1 MSALSDK
8 IKSDL
13 VKLSKSD
20 KHLQSIIKR
29 LESGK
34 ANLTDVDDFAQATGT
49 VLKKVFEKSIT
60 ESPKAFTDEQLIAEI
75 LRDIFGDNYDL
86 INSVAENIQKQL
98 DKAAGIGIKPQRAD
112 FPSERIENL
121 AKVTAQKDLTGK
133 TSLSEFTAS
142 VENINGS
149 IFTDYVKTNADFRSK
164 AGLKVYVIRSD
175 HSKCCAWCSKLA
187 GKYVYPDV
195 PKDIWRRHKRCT
207 CEITYVN
214 EKAGTYDKISYSD
227 VQNGKEIE
235 TRKQVTRLT
244 PEQARAKEKEV
255 LSRIDKSKKSGIM
268 KLGRNLERKEQ
279 NIGAFSTLTVPMQ
292 KREILNICRKYSI
305 DTSGITFKIQ
315 RSEKLLALPFY
326 GSTDYNNIGRID
338 LFPSAFSSEEELV
351 KTILHEKCHVLQLKK
366 HGKAYAQ
373 QNLDL
378 MEKQAYRFERLFYS
392 LVTKR

>member
-29 LESGK
+29 LESGN
-34 ANLTDVDDFAQATGT
+34 ANLADVDDFAQATGT

-75 LRDIFGDNYDL
+75 LGDIFGDNYEL

-98 DKAAGIGIKPQRAD
+98 DKVAGIGIKPQRAD

-121 AKVTAQKDLTGK
+121 AKVTAQKDLTDK

-214 EKAGTYDKISYSD
+214 EKAGTYDQISYSD

>member
-8 IKSDL
+8 IKSEL

-29 LESGK
+29 LESGN
-34 ANLTDVDDFAQATGT
+34 ANLSDVDDFAQATGA
-49 VLKKVFEKSIT
+49 VLKKVFEKSIS
-60 ESPKAFTDEQLIAEI
+60 ESSKAFTDEQLIAEI
-75 LRDIFGDNYDL
+75 LGDIFGDNYEL

-121 AKVTAQKDLTGK
+121 AKVTAQKDLTDK

-164 AGLKVYVIRSD
+164 AGLRVYVIRSD

-195 PKDIWRRHKRCT
+195 PKDVWRRHKRCT

-214 EKAGTYDKISYSD
+214 EKAGTYDQISYSD

-338 LFPSAFSSEEELV
+338 LFPSAFSSEDELV

>member
-13 VKLSKSD
+13 IKLSKSNG
-20 KHLQSIIKR
+20 HLQSIIKR
-29 LESGK
+29 LESGN
-34 ANLTDVDDFAQATGT
+34 ANLSDVDYFAQATGA

-75 LRDIFGDNYDL
+75 LGDIFGDNYEL

-121 AKVTAQKDLTGK
+121 AKVTAQKDLTDK
-133 TSLSEFTAS
+133 TALSEFTAS

-164 AGLKVYVIRSD
+164 AGLRVYVIRSD

-214 EKAGTYDKISYSD
+214 EKIGTYDQISYSD

-268 KLGRNLERKEQ
+268 KPGRNLERKEQ

>member
-13 VKLSKSD
+13 VKLSKSNG
-20 KHLQSIIKR
+20 HLQSIIKR
-29 LESGK
+29 LESGN
-34 ANLTDVDDFAQATGT
+34 ANLADVDDFAQATGT

-75 LRDIFGDNYDL
+75 LGDIFGDNYEL

-121 AKVTAQKDLTGK
+121 AKVTAQKDLTDK
-133 TSLSEFTAS
+133 TALSEFTAS

-195 PKDIWRRHKRCT
+195 PKDVWRRHKRCT

-214 EKAGTYDKISYSD
+214 EKAGTYDQISYSD

-268 KLGRNLERKEQ
+268 KPGRNLERKEQ

>member
-75 LRDIFGDNYDL
+75 LGDIFGDNYDL

-121 AKVTAQKDLTGK
+121 AKVTVQKDLTDK

-164 AGLKVYVIRSD
+164 AGLRVYVIRSD

-195 PKDIWRRHKRCT
+195 PKDVWRRHKRCT

-214 EKAGTYDKISYSD
+214 EKAGTYDQISYSD

>member
-121 AKVTAQKDLTGK
+121 AKVTAQKDLTDK
-133 TSLSEFTAS
+133 TALSEFTAS

-195 PKDIWRRHKRCT
+195 PKDVWRRHKRCT

>member
-75 LRDIFGDNYDL
+75 LGDIFGDNYDL

-121 AKVTAQKDLTGK
+121 AKVTVQKDLTDK

-164 AGLKVYVIRSD
+164 AGLRVYVIRSD

-195 PKDIWRRHKRCT
+195 PKDVWRRHKRCT

-214 EKAGTYDKISYSD
+214 EKAGTYDQISYSD

-392 LVTKR
+392 LVTKK

>member
-75 LRDIFGDNYDL
+75 LGDIFGDNYDL

-121 AKVTAQKDLTGK
+121 AKVTAQKDLTDK

-164 AGLKVYVIRSD
+164 AGLRVYVIRSD

-195 PKDIWRRHKRCT
+195 PKDVWRRHKRCT

-214 EKAGTYDKISYSD
+214 EKAGTYDQISYSD

-338 LFPSAFSSEEELV
+338 LFPSAFSSEEELI

>member
-13 VKLSKSD
+13 IKLSKSNG
-20 KHLQSIIKR
+20 HLQSIIKR
-29 LESGK
+29 LESGN
-34 ANLTDVDDFAQATGT
+34 ANLSDVDDFAQATGA
-49 VLKKVFEKSIT
+49 VLKKVFEKSIS

-75 LRDIFGDNYDL
+75 LGDIFGDNYEL

-121 AKVTAQKDLTGK
+121 AKVTAQKDLTDK

-164 AGLKVYVIRSD
+164 AGLRVYVIRSD

-195 PKDIWRRHKRCT
+195 PKDVWRRHKRCT

-214 EKAGTYDKISYSD
+214 EKAGTYDQISYSD

-351 KTILHEKCHVLQLKK
+351 KTIFHEKCHVLQLKK

>member
-1 MSALSDK
+1 MSSYFCKIFYPLRGEICSLWLYAYACRLIKLLLDILSHRVYK
-8 IKSDL
+8 I
-13 VKLSKSD
+13 V
-20 KHLQSIIKR
+20 
-29 LESGK
+29 
-34 ANLTDVDDFAQATGT
+34 V
-49 VLKKVFEKSIT
+49 IT
-60 ESPKAFTDEQLIAEI
+60 EYITEYLSNKLFICKSLWAFGYA
-75 LRDIFGDNYDL
+75 FF
-86 INSVAENIQKQL
+86 K
-98 DKAAGIGIKPQRAD
+98 
-112 FPSERIENL
+112 
-121 AKVTAQKDLTGK
+121 
-133 TSLSEFTAS
+133 
-142 VENINGS
+142 
-149 IFTDYVKTNADFRSK
+149 DFRSK

-195 PKDIWRRHKRCT
+195 PKDVWRRHKRCT

-214 EKAGTYDKISYSD
+214 EKAGTYDQISYSD

-268 KLGRNLERKEQ
+268 KSGRNLERKEQ

>member
-13 VKLSKSD
+13 IKLSKSNG
-20 KHLQSIIKR
+20 HLQSIIKR
-29 LESGK
+29 LESGN
-34 ANLTDVDDFAQATGT
+34 ANLSDVDYFAQATGA

-75 LRDIFGDNYDL
+75 LGDIFGDNYEL

-121 AKVTAQKDLTGK
+121 AKVTAQKDLTDK
-133 TSLSEFTAS
+133 TALSEFTAS

-164 AGLKVYVIRSD
+164 AGLRVYVIRSD

-214 EKAGTYDKISYSD
+214 EKIGTYDQISYSD

>member
-8 IKSDL
+8 IKSEL

-29 LESGK
+29 LESGN
-34 ANLTDVDDFAQATGT
+34 ANLSDVDDFAQATGA
-49 VLKKVFEKSIT
+49 VLKKVFEKSIS

-75 LRDIFGDNYDL
+75 LGDIFGDNYEL

-121 AKVTAQKDLTGK
+121 AKVTAQKDLTDK

-164 AGLKVYVIRSD
+164 AGLRVYVIRSN

-195 PKDIWRRHKRCT
+195 PKDVWRRHKRCT

-214 EKAGTYDKISYSD
+214 EKAGTYDQISYSD

>member
-1 MSALSDK
+1 MSAISDK

-13 VKLSKSD
+13 IKLSKSNG
-20 KHLQSIIKR
+20 HLQSIIKR
-29 LESGK
+29 LESGN
-34 ANLTDVDDFAQATGT
+34 ANLADVDDFAQATGT

-75 LRDIFGDNYDL
+75 LGDIFGDNYDL

-98 DKAAGIGIKPQRAD
+98 DKVAGIGIKPQRAD

-121 AKVTAQKDLTGK
+121 AKVTAQKDLTDK

-195 PKDIWRRHKRCT
+195 PKDVWRRHKRCT

-214 EKAGTYDKISYSD
+214 EKAGTYDQISYSD

-268 KLGRNLERKEQ
+268 KPGRNLERKEQ

>member
-8 IKSDL
+8 IKSEL

-29 LESGK
+29 LESGN
-34 ANLTDVDDFAQATGT
+34 ANLSDVDDFAQATGA
-49 VLKKVFEKSIT
+49 VLKKVFEKSIS

-75 LRDIFGDNYDL
+75 LGDIFGDNYEL
-86 INSVAENIQKQL
+86 VNSVAENIQKQL

-121 AKVTAQKDLTGK
+121 AKVTAQKDLTDK

-164 AGLKVYVIRSD
+164 AGLRVYVIRSD

-195 PKDIWRRHKRCT
+195 PKDVWRRHKRCT

-214 EKAGTYDKISYSD
+214 EKAGTYDQISYSD

>member
-8 IKSDL
+8 IKSEL

-29 LESGK
+29 LESGN
-34 ANLTDVDDFAQATGT
+34 ANLSDVDDFAQATGA
-49 VLKKVFEKSIT
+49 VLKKVFEKSIS

-75 LRDIFGDNYDL
+75 LGDIFGDNYEL

-121 AKVTAQKDLTGK
+121 EKVTAQKDLTDK

-164 AGLKVYVIRSD
+164 AGLRVYVIRSD

-195 PKDIWRRHKRCT
+195 PKDVWRRHKRCT

-214 EKAGTYDKISYSD
+214 EKAGTYDQISYSD

>member
-1 MSALSDK
+1 MSAISDK

-13 VKLSKSD
+13 IKLSKSNG
-20 KHLQSIIKR
+20 HLQSIIKR
-29 LESGK
+29 LESGN
-34 ANLTDVDDFAQATGT
+34 ANLADVDDFAQATGT

-75 LRDIFGDNYDL
+75 LGDIFGDNYDL

-98 DKAAGIGIKPQRAD
+98 DKVAGIGIKPQRAD

-121 AKVTAQKDLTGK
+121 AKVTAQKDLTDK

-164 AGLKVYVIRSD
+164 AGLRVYVIRSD

-195 PKDIWRRHKRCT
+195 PKDVWRRHKRCT

-214 EKAGTYDKISYSD
+214 EKAGTYDQISYSD

>member
-13 VKLSKSD
+13 VKLSKSNG
-20 KHLQSIIKR
+20 HLQSIIKR
-29 LESGK
+29 LESGN
-34 ANLTDVDDFAQATGT
+34 ANLADVDDFAQATGT
-49 VLKKVFEKSIT
+49 VLKKVFEKSIS

-75 LRDIFGDNYDL
+75 LGDIFGDNYDL

-98 DKAAGIGIKPQRAD
+98 DKVAGIGIKPQRAD

-121 AKVTAQKDLTGK
+121 AKVTAQKDLTDK

-164 AGLKVYVIRSD
+164 AGLRVYVIRSD

-214 EKAGTYDKISYSD
+214 EKADTYDQISYSD

-255 LSRIDKSKKSGIM
+255 LSRIDKSRKNGIIEVDKDTLKEYLGKPITQADSQHVREWYYANVTDIPNQIDKTKPFEEQVKQAFELRNYYKHEARVAMSDKKTAM
-268 KLGRNLERKEQ
+268 MLDE
-279 NIGAFSTLTVPMQ
+279 
-292 KREILNICRKYSI
+292 KRPAP
-305 DTSGITFKIQ
+305 TF
-315 RSEKLLALPFY
+315 EKLLKDKMKRKNMTKDEALKDILETASKTNDEVNKNY
-326 GSTDYNNIGRID
+326 G
-338 LFPSAFSSEEELV
+338 L
-351 KTILHEKCHVLQLKK
+351 
-366 HGKAYAQ
+366 
-373 QNLDL
+373 
-378 MEKQAYRFERLFYS
+378 
-392 LVTKR
+392 

>member
-8 IKSDL
+8 IKSEL

-29 LESGK
+29 LESGN
-34 ANLTDVDDFAQATGT
+34 ANLSDVDDFAQATGA
-49 VLKKVFEKSIT
+49 VLKKVFEKSIS

-75 LRDIFGDNYDL
+75 LGDIFGDNYEL

-121 AKVTAQKDLTGK
+121 AKVTAQKDLTDK

-164 AGLKVYVIRSD
+164 AGLRVYVIRSD

-195 PKDIWRRHKRCT
+195 PKDVWRRHKRCT

-214 EKAGTYDKISYSD
+214 EKAGTYDQISYSD

-279 NIGAFSTLTVPMQ
+279 NIGAFSTLTMPMQ

>member
-8 IKSDL
+8 IKNEL

-29 LESGK
+29 LESGN
-34 ANLTDVDDFAQATGT
+34 ANLSDVDDFAQATGA
-49 VLKKVFEKSIT
+49 VLKKVFEKSIS

-75 LRDIFGDNYDL
+75 LGDIFGDNYEL

-121 AKVTAQKDLTGK
+121 AKVTAQKDLTDK

-164 AGLKVYVIRSD
+164 AGLRVYVIRSD

-195 PKDIWRRHKRCT
+195 PKDVWRRHKRCT

-214 EKAGTYDKISYSD
+214 EKAGTYDQISYSD

>member
-29 LESGK
+29 LESGN
-34 ANLTDVDDFAQATGT
+34 ANLADVDDFAQATGT

-75 LRDIFGDNYDL
+75 LGDIFGDNYEL

-98 DKAAGIGIKPQRAD
+98 DKVAGIGIKPQRAD

-121 AKVTAQKDLTGK
+121 AKVTAQKDLTDK

-214 EKAGTYDKISYSD
+214 EKAGTYDQISYSD

-255 LSRIDKSKKSGIM
+255 LSMIDKSKKSGIM
-268 KLGRNLERKEQ
+268 KSGRNLERKEQ

>member
-121 AKVTAQKDLTGK
+121 AKVTAQKDLTDK
-133 TSLSEFTAS
+133 TALSEFTAS

-195 PKDIWRRHKRCT
+195 PKDVWRRHKRCT

-214 EKAGTYDKISYSD
+214 EKAGTYDQISYSD

>member
-34 ANLTDVDDFAQATGT
+34 ANLTDVDDFAQPTGT

-121 AKVTAQKDLTGK
+121 AKVTAQKDLTDK
-133 TSLSEFTAS
+133 TALSEFTAS

-195 PKDIWRRHKRCT
+195 PKDVWRRHKRCT

-214 EKAGTYDKISYSD
+214 EKAGTYDQISYSD

-268 KLGRNLERKEQ
+268 KPGRNLERKEQ

>member
-112 FPSERIENL
+112 FSSERIENL
-121 AKVTAQKDLTGK
+121 AKVTAQKDLTDK
-133 TSLSEFTAS
+133 TALSEFTAS

-164 AGLKVYVIRSD
+164 AGLKVYVIRSH
-175 HSKCCAWCSKLA
+175 HSKCCAWRSKLA

-195 PKDIWRRHKRCT
+195 PKDVWRRHKRCT

-214 EKAGTYDKISYSD
+214 EKAGTYDQISYSD

-268 KLGRNLERKEQ
+268 KPGRNLERKEQ

>member
-29 LESGK
+29 LESGN
-34 ANLTDVDDFAQATGT
+34 ANLADVDDFAQATGT

-75 LRDIFGDNYDL
+75 LGDIFGDNYEL

-121 AKVTAQKDLTGK
+121 AKVTAQKDLTDK

-164 AGLKVYVIRSD
+164 AGLRVYVIRSD

-195 PKDIWRRHKRCT
+195 PKDVWRRHKRCT

-214 EKAGTYDKISYSD
+214 EKAGTYDQISYSD

>member
-1 MSALSDK
+1 MSAISDK

-13 VKLSKSD
+13 IKLSKSNG
-20 KHLQSIIKR
+20 HLQSIIKR
-29 LESGK
+29 LESGN
-34 ANLTDVDDFAQATGT
+34 ANLSDVDDFAQATGA
-49 VLKKVFEKSIT
+49 VLKKVFEKSIS

-75 LRDIFGDNYDL
+75 LGDIFGDNYEL

-121 AKVTAQKDLTGK
+121 AKVTVQKDLTDK
-133 TSLSEFTAS
+133 TALSEFTAS

-195 PKDIWRRHKRCT
+195 PKDVWRRHKRCT

-214 EKAGTYDKISYSD
+214 EKAGTYDQISYSD

>member
-29 LESGK
+29 LESGN
-34 ANLTDVDDFAQATGT
+34 ANFTDVDDFAQATGA

-75 LRDIFGDNYDL
+75 LGDIFGDNYEL

-121 AKVTAQKDLTGK
+121 AKVTAQKDLTDK
-133 TSLSEFTAS
+133 TALSEFTAS

-195 PKDIWRRHKRCT
+195 PKDVWRRHKRCT

-214 EKAGTYDKISYSD
+214 EKAGTYDQISYSD

>member
-8 IKSDL
+8 IKSEL

-29 LESGK
+29 LESGN
-34 ANLTDVDDFAQATGT
+34 ANLSDVDDFAQATGA
-49 VLKKVFEKSIT
+49 VLKKVFEKSIS

-75 LRDIFGDNYDL
+75 LGDIFGDNYEL

-121 AKVTAQKDLTGK
+121 AKVTAQKDLTDK

-164 AGLKVYVIRSD
+164 AGLRVYVIRSD

-195 PKDIWRRHKRCT
+195 PKDVWRRHKRCT

-214 EKAGTYDKISYSD
+214 EKAGTYDQISYSD

-292 KREILNICRKYSI
+292 KREILNICRKYFI

>member
-8 IKSDL
+8 IKSEL

-34 ANLTDVDDFAQATGT
+34 ANLTDVDDFAQATGA
-49 VLKKVFEKSIT
+49 VLKKVFEKSIS

-75 LRDIFGDNYDL
+75 LGDIFGDNYEL

-121 AKVTAQKDLTGK
+121 AKVTAQKDLTDK

-164 AGLKVYVIRSD
+164 AGLRVYVIRSD

-195 PKDIWRRHKRCT
+195 PKDVWRRHKRCT

-214 EKAGTYDKISYSD
+214 EKAGTYDQISYSD

>member
-13 VKLSKSD
+13 IKLSKSNG
-20 KHLQSIIKR
+20 HLQSIIKR
-29 LESGK
+29 LESGN
-34 ANLTDVDDFAQATGT
+34 ANLSDVDYFAQATGA

-75 LRDIFGDNYDL
+75 LGDIFGDNYEL

-121 AKVTAQKDLTGK
+121 AKVTAQKDLTDK
-133 TSLSEFTAS
+133 TALSEFTAS

-164 AGLKVYVIRSD
+164 AGLRVYVIRSD

-214 EKAGTYDKISYSD
+214 EKIGTYDQISYSD

-255 LSRIDKSKKSGIM
+255 LKRLDKRGGSGIIKM
-268 KLGRNLERKEQ
+268 KDIPIGKS
-279 NIGAFSTLTVPMQ
+279 IGA
-292 KREILNICRKYSI
+292 KAKNYDILDPQTGEYFNFVEG
-305 DTSGITFKIQ
+305 TKIQ
-315 RSEKLLALPFY
+315 NPKVFAGKGGTKPLNPEVADGLSKQIGGKPENWQHLKGIGVIDYY
-326 GSTDYNNIGRID
+326 G
-338 LFPSAFSSEEELV
+338 EEV
-351 KTILHEKCHVLQLKK
+351 KAEVHWFQEESVGK
-366 HGKAYAQ
+366 HKFKVKRW
-373 QNLDL
+373 LDNDD
-378 MEKQAYRFERLFYS
+378 
-392 LVTKR
+392 

>member
-8 IKSDL
+8 IKSEL

-29 LESGK
+29 LESGN
-34 ANLTDVDDFAQATGT
+34 ANLSDVDDFAQATGA
-49 VLKKVFEKSIT
+49 VLKKVFEKSIS

-75 LRDIFGDNYDL
+75 LGDIFGDNYEL

-121 AKVTAQKDLTGK
+121 AKVTAQKDLTDK

-164 AGLKVYVIRSD
+164 AGLRVYVIRSD

-214 EKAGTYDKISYSD
+214 EKAGTYDQISYSD

>member
-1 MSALSDK
+1 MSAISDK

-13 VKLSKSD
+13 IKLSKSNG
-20 KHLQSIIKR
+20 HLQSIIKR
-29 LESGK
+29 LESGN
-34 ANLTDVDDFAQATGT
+34 ANLSDVDDFAQATGA
-49 VLKKVFEKSIT
+49 VLKKVFEKSIS

-75 LRDIFGDNYDL
+75 LGDIFGDNYEL

-121 AKVTAQKDLTGK
+121 AKVTAQKDLTDK

-214 EKAGTYDKISYSD
+214 EKAGTYDQISYSD

>member
-29 LESGK
+29 LESGN
-34 ANLTDVDDFAQATGT
+34 ANLADVDDFAQATGT

-75 LRDIFGDNYDL
+75 LGDIFGDNYEL

-121 AKVTAQKDLTGK
+121 AKVTAQKDLTDK
-133 TSLSEFTAS
+133 TALSEFTAS

-195 PKDIWRRHKRCT
+195 PKDVWRRHKRCT

-214 EKAGTYDKISYSD
+214 EKAGTYDQISYSD

-268 KLGRNLERKEQ
+268 KPGRNLERKEQ

>member
-8 IKSDL
+8 IKSEL

-29 LESGK
+29 LESGN
-34 ANLTDVDDFAQATGT
+34 ANLSDVDDFAQATGA
-49 VLKKVFEKSIT
+49 VLKKVFEKSIS
-60 ESPKAFTDEQLIAEI
+60 ESSKAFTDEQLIAEI
-75 LRDIFGDNYDL
+75 LGDIFGDNYEL

-121 AKVTAQKDLTGK
+121 AKVTAQKDLTDK
-133 TSLSEFTAS
+133 TSLSELTAS

-164 AGLKVYVIRSD
+164 AGLRVYVIRSD

-195 PKDIWRRHKRCT
+195 PKDVWRRHKRCT

-214 EKAGTYDKISYSD
+214 EKAGTYDQISYSD

>member
-8 IKSDL
+8 IKSEL

-29 LESGK
+29 LESGN
-34 ANLTDVDDFAQATGT
+34 ANLSDVDDFAQATGA
-49 VLKKVFEKSIT
+49 VLKKVFEKSIS
-60 ESPKAFTDEQLIAEI
+60 ESSKAFTDEQLIAEI
-75 LRDIFGDNYDL
+75 LGDIFGDNYEL

-121 AKVTAQKDLTGK
+121 AKVTAQKDLTDK

-164 AGLKVYVIRSD
+164 AGLRVYVIRSD

-195 PKDIWRRHKRCT
+195 PKDVWRRHKRCT

-214 EKAGTYDKISYSD
+214 EKAGTYDQISYSD

-235 TRKQVTRLT
+235 TRKQVTRFT

>member
-29 LESGK
+29 LESGN
-34 ANLTDVDDFAQATGT
+34 ANLSDVDDFAQATGA
-49 VLKKVFEKSIT
+49 VLKKVFEKSIS

-75 LRDIFGDNYDL
+75 LGDIFGDNYEL

-121 AKVTAQKDLTGK
+121 AKVTAQKDLTDK

-195 PKDIWRRHKRCT
+195 PKDVWRRHKRCT

-214 EKAGTYDKISYSD
+214 EKAGTYDQISYSD

>member
-75 LRDIFGDNYDL
+75 LGDIFGDNYDL

-121 AKVTAQKDLTGK
+121 AKVTAQKDLTDK

-164 AGLKVYVIRSD
+164 AGLRVYVIRSD

-195 PKDIWRRHKRCT
+195 PKDVWRRHKRCT

-214 EKAGTYDKISYSD
+214 EKAGTYDQISYSD